1 VRYALP
7 QLIHGPFGFY
17 PLFSAGEH
25 VILRNSSIRFQGV
38 TLPDVVYSI
47 TKPRVAMGPHV
58 RAMCGI
64 GPCDTVCE
72 LRSIC
77 ATTHHGMF
85 TSTLYVQQNL
95 IGADTA
101 VHFRFKRQQRYPAET
116 LAFHVGSRV
125 RDRKGARATVIWL
138 NVRSVRI
145 ISDDGHVE
153 TWRMS
158 SVVEIA

>member
-7 QLIHGPFGFY
+7 RLVHGPFGFY

-47 TKPRVAMGPHV
+47 TKSSVAMGPHV
-58 RAMCGI
+58 REMCGI

-72 LRSIC
+72 LRSVGP
-77 ATTHHGMF
+77 TTPGGMF
-85 TSTLYVQQNL
+85 TSTYYVQQNL
-95 IGADTA
+95 IGADVAT
-101 VHFRFKRQQRYPAET
+101 HFRRKRGQRYPIEI
-116 LAFHVGSRV
+116 LAFHVGNRV
-125 RDRKGARATVIWL
+125 RNREGITASVVWMNRKSI
-138 NVRSVRI
+138 RI
-145 ISDDGHVE
+145 IRDDGQLE